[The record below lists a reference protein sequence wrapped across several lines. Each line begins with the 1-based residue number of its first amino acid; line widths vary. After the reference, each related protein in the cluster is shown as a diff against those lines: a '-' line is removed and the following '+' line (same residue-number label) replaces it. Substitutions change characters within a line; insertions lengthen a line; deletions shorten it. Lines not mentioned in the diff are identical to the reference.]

1 MTQYVFSL
9 WKFILAAVLVFVFAV
24 FNGYFLA
31 QNSPL
36 ETELILKKLQ
46 EVLGPIV
53 EMPLL
58 GQFLFIVLNNGITVF
73 LVIVLGIIFGIFPFL
88 VLFSNGTI
96 LGVIAFFSKT
106 ELSWSTFFVGILPHG
121 IIEIP
126 VVILACAIGFKL
138 GKTLFIELF
147 LPSFRVAKAKVE
159 KKESSSTIKTKMK
172 KRFISLPDR
181 VFKNR
186 APQQRGEV
194 KEDKSSFP
202 SFVATRIGE
211 EEDEVLFAKEK
222 EADIKT
228 ELNTALAFFIKVLFP
243 LLLLAAAVE
252 IFITSQLL

>member
-1 MTQYVFSL
+1 MKKQLNFFKDRASIYGSEGEEENGILFAKYIFSL
-9 WKFILAAVLVFVFAV
+9 WKFILAAVLIFVFAA
-24 FNGYFLA
+24 FYGYFFA

-36 ETELILKKLQ
+36 ETELVLEKLQ

-53 EMPLL
+53 EMPPLS
-58 GQFLFIVLNNGITVF
+58 QFLFVVLNNGITVF
-73 LVIVLGIIFGIFPFL
+73 LAIVLGIIFGFFPFL

-96 LGVIAFFSKT
+96 LGIIAFFSKT
-106 ELSWSTFFVGILPHG
+106 ELSWSTFFVGTLPHG

-138 GKTLFIELF
+138 GKTF
-147 LPSFRVAKAKVE
+147 S
-159 KKESSSTIKTKMK
+159 
-172 KRFISLPDR
+172 DR

-202 SFVATRIGE
+202 SFVATRIGG

-222 EADIKT
+222 EADIKI
-228 ELNTALAFFIKVLFP
+228 ELNTALVFFIKVLFP